1 MKKTKLFAYVC
12 LVALVSAGMSSCKN
26 DQNAPMQN
34 QQVTT
39 DIALSLP
46 GQVGGFNGARR
57 MPSTTVQTAGATDFA
72 TNGMKNITL
81 LPFAPGAAVT
91 TASTRNGDNISLGT
105 IGTTETFSDVTGNR
119 AKVFTGKQ
127 VPLGTSAFLF
137 YGESGATGSNEFET
151 GALTGS
157 IDANP
162 ASITFTLK
170 SIVTNATDIT
180 NSDAYKGLLNYLNAV
195 ANANNG
201 TKAWKAFTAGDSEA
215 LYAMFQTY
223 ATAKVLSSFGI
234 ERMMDDL
241 YQSLST
247 MTTDAM
253 ASAIRDSIA
262 DTRFAEI
269 EAGHIKLK
277 SSDPDLTGFPESF
290 NLPDGAV
297 QVAYNSTSAK
307 FESSATSDFGGMS
320 TTALTSY
327 VYPSSLWYFANSR
340 IMTATTSKEEYYTGA
355 KSWADVL
362 TRGYNNN
369 LGSVNT
375 QTRSIA
381 IKDTIQYAVARLDIQ
396 IKTKEN
402 DYLEDNDP
410 VTASNHVANPAGG
423 YELTGVLVGGQKQVG
438 FDFTQATYG
447 GGDATSHTIYD
458 RVMSS
463 SIYTSTLAYS
473 AANSTLVLETPAS
486 ENEFIAIE
494 LINSSD
500 KDFYGADG
508 IVPIGGKFYLVGQLN
523 ASLAT
528 ETGNQVFKQDYTTTA
543 RIAIKD
549 LKSAYNTIPDLKA
562 PQLEIGLSVDLSWQA
577 GHTYDLEL

>member
-1 MKKTKLFAYVC
+1 MKKSKLFAYVC

-26 DQNAPMQN
+26 DENEPVQR

-105 IGTTETFSDVTGNR
+105 IGATQTFSDVTGNR

-137 YGESGATGSNEFET
+137 YGESGATGSEFET

-157 IDANP
+157 IDADP

-170 SIVTNATDIT
+170 SIVTNSTDVT
-180 NSDAYKGLLNYLNAV
+180 NSDAYKGLLDYLNAV
-195 ANANNG
+195 ANASNG
-201 TKAWKAFTAGDSEA
+201 TKAWKAFTAGDNEG
-215 LYAMFQTY
+215 LYEMFQTY

-234 ERMMDDL
+234 EKMMDDL
-241 YQSLST
+241 YQSLASSS
-247 MTTDAM
+247 DAM
-253 ASAIRDSIA
+253 SSAIRDSIT
-262 DTRFAEI
+262 DPRFASVVSE
-269 EAGHIKLK
+269 HIQLN
-277 SSDPDLTGFPESF
+277 SSAPDLTGFPASL

-297 QVAYNSTSAK
+297 QVAYNSTSGK
-307 FESSATSDFGGMS
+307 FETSVTSDFGGMS

-340 IMTATTSKEEYYTGA
+340 IMTANTSKESYYTGA
-355 KSWADVL
+355 KSWADL
-362 TRGYNNN
+362 LDQAYGNT

-375 QTRSIA
+375 KTRSIA
-381 IKDTIQYAVARLDIQ
+381 IKDTIEYAVARLDVQ

-410 VTASNHVANPAGG
+410 VAASNHVANPVGG
-423 YELTGVLVGGQKQVG
+423 YQLTAVLVGGQKHVG
-438 FDFTQATYG
+438 FDFTPATYG
-447 GGDATSHTIYD
+447 GGDGTARTIYD

-473 AANSTLVLETPAS
+473 APNSTLVLETPAS

>member
-1 MKKTKLFAYVC
+1 
-12 LVALVSAGMSSCKN
+12 
-26 DQNAPMQN
+26 
-34 QQVTT
+34 
-39 DIALSLP
+39 
-46 GQVGGFNGARR
+46 
-57 MPSTTVQTAGATDFA
+57 
-72 TNGMKNITL
+72 
-81 LPFAPGAAVT
+81 
-91 TASTRNGDNISLGT
+91 
-105 IGTTETFSDVTGNR
+105 
-119 AKVFTGKQ
+119 
-127 VPLGTSAFLF
+127 
-137 YGESGATGSNEFET
+137 
-151 GALTGS
+151 
-157 IDANP
+157 
-162 ASITFTLK
+162 
-170 SIVTNATDIT
+170 
-180 NSDAYKGLLNYLNAV
+180 
-195 ANANNG
+195 
-201 TKAWKAFTAGDSEA
+201 
-215 LYAMFQTY
+215 
-223 ATAKVLSSFGI
+223 
-234 ERMMDDL
+234 
-241 YQSLST
+241 
-247 MTTDAM
+247 
-253 ASAIRDSIA
+253 
-262 DTRFAEI
+262 
-269 EAGHIKLK
+269 
-277 SSDPDLTGFPESF
+277 
-290 NLPDGAV
+290 
-297 QVAYNSTSAK
+297 
-307 FESSATSDFGGMS
+307 MS

-327 VYPSSLWYFANSR
+327 VYPSSLWYFVNSR
-340 IMTATTSKEEYYTGA
+340 IMTANTSKESYYTGA
-355 KSWADVL
+355 KSWADL
-362 TRGYNNN
+362 LDQAYDNT

-410 VTASNHVANPAGG
+410 VTASNHVANPDDG
-423 YELTGVLVGGQKQVG
+423 YELTGVLVGGQKHVG

-473 AANSTLVLETPAS
+473 APNSTLVLETPAS

>member
-1 MKKTKLFAYVC
+1 MKKSKLFAYVC

-26 DQNAPMQN
+26 DENEPVQR

-91 TASTRNGDNISLGT
+91 TASTRNGANISLGT
-105 IGTTETFSDVTGNR
+105 IGATQTYTDVTGSR

-137 YGESGATGSNEFET
+137 YGESNAPSSNEFET

-157 IDANP
+157 IDADP

-170 SIVTNATDIT
+170 SIVTNSTDVT
-180 NSDAYKGLLNYLNAV
+180 NSDAYKGLLDYLNAV
-195 ANANNG
+195 ANASNG
-201 TKAWKAFTAGDSEA
+201 TKAWKAFTAGDNEG
-215 LYAMFQTY
+215 LYEMFQTY

-234 ERMMDDL
+234 EKMMDDL
-241 YQSLST
+241 YQSLASSS
-247 MTTDAM
+247 DAM
-253 ASAIRDSIA
+253 SSAIRDSIT
-262 DTRFAEI
+262 DPRFASVVSE
-269 EAGHIKLK
+269 HIQLN
-277 SSDPDLTGFPESF
+277 SSAPDLTGFPASL

-297 QVAYNSTSAK
+297 QVAYNSTSGK
-307 FESSATSDFGGMS
+307 FETSVTSDFGGMS
-320 TTALTSY
+320 TNTLTSY

-340 IMTATTSKEEYYTGA
+340 IMTANTSKESFYTGA
-355 KSWADVL
+355 KSWADL
-362 TRGYNNN
+362 LDKAYDNT

-375 QTRSIA
+375 KTRSIA
-381 IKDTIQYAVARLDIQ
+381 IKDTIEYAVARLDVQ

-410 VTASNHVANPAGG
+410 VAASNHVANPVGG
-423 YELTGVLVGGQKQVG
+423 YQLTAVLVGGQKHVG
-438 FDFTQATYG
+438 FDFTPATYG
-447 GGDATSHTIYD
+447 GGDGTARTIYD

-473 AANSTLVLETPAS
+473 APNSTLVLETPAS

>member
-1 MKKTKLFAYVC
+1 MKKSKLFAYVC

-105 IGTTETFSDVTGNR
+105 IGATQTFSDVTGNR

-137 YGESGATGSNEFET
+137 YGESGATGSEFET

-157 IDANP
+157 IDADP

-170 SIVTNATDIT
+170 SIVTNSTDVT
-180 NSDAYKGLLNYLNAV
+180 NSDAYKGLLDYLNAV
-195 ANANNG
+195 ANASNG
-201 TKAWKAFTAGDSEA
+201 TKAWKAFTAGDNEG
-215 LYAMFQTY
+215 LYEMFQTY

-234 ERMMDDL
+234 EKMMDDL
-241 YQSLST
+241 YQSLASSS
-247 MTTDAM
+247 DAM
-253 ASAIRDSIA
+253 SSAIRDSIT
-262 DTRFAEI
+262 DPRFASVVSE
-269 EAGHIKLK
+269 HIQLN
-277 SSDPDLTGFPESF
+277 SSAPDLTGFPASL

-297 QVAYNSTSAK
+297 QVAYNSTSGK
-307 FESSATSDFGGMS
+307 FETSVTSDFGGMS

-340 IMTATTSKEEYYTGA
+340 IMTANTSKESYYTGA
-355 KSWADVL
+355 KSWADL
-362 TRGYNNN
+362 LDQAYGNT

-375 QTRSIA
+375 KTRSIA
-381 IKDTIQYAVARLDIQ
+381 IKDTIEYAVARLDVQ

-410 VTASNHVANPAGG
+410 VAASNHVANPVGG
-423 YELTGVLVGGQKQVG
+423 YQLTAVLVGGQKHVG
-438 FDFTQATYG
+438 FDFTPATYG
-447 GGDATSHTIYD
+447 GGDGTARTIYD

-473 AANSTLVLETPAS
+473 APNSTLVLETPAS

>member
-1 MKKTKLFAYVC
+1 MKKSKLFAYVC

-105 IGTTETFSDVTGNR
+105 IGVTQAYTDVTGSR

-170 SIVTNATDIT
+170 SIVTNSTDVT
-180 NSDAYKGLLNYLNAV
+180 NSVAYKGLLDYLNAV
-195 ANANNG
+195 ANASNG
-201 TKAWKAFTAGDSEA
+201 TKAWKAFTAGDNEG
-215 LYAMFQTY
+215 LYEMFQTY

-234 ERMMDDL
+234 EKMMDDL
-241 YQSLST
+241 YQSLASSS
-247 MTTDAM
+247 DAM
-253 ASAIRDSIA
+253 SSAIRDSIT
-262 DTRFAEI
+262 DPRFASVVSE
-269 EAGHIKLK
+269 HIQLN
-277 SSDPDLTGFPESF
+277 SSDPDLTGFPASL

-297 QVAYNSTSAK
+297 QVAYNSTSGK
-307 FESSATSDFGGMS
+307 FETSVTSDFGGMS

-340 IMTATTSKEEYYTGA
+340 IMTANTSKESYYTDA
-355 KSWADVL
+355 KSWADL
-362 TRGYNNN
+362 LDQAYDNT

-375 QTRSIA
+375 KTRSIA
-381 IKDTIQYAVARLDIQ
+381 IKDTIEYAVARLDVQ

-410 VTASNHVANPAGG
+410 VAASNHVANPVGG
-423 YELTGVLVGGQKQVG
+423 YQLTAVLVGGQKHVG
-438 FDFTQATYG
+438 FDFTPATYG

>member
-1 MKKTKLFAYVC
+1 MKKSKLFAYVC

-26 DQNAPMQN
+26 DENEPVQR

-91 TASTRNGDNISLGT
+91 TASTRNGANISLGT
-105 IGTTETFSDVTGNR
+105 IGATQTYTDVTGSR

-137 YGESGATGSNEFET
+137 YGESNAPSSNEFET

-157 IDANP
+157 IDADP

-170 SIVTNATDIT
+170 SIVTNSTDVT
-180 NSDAYKGLLNYLNAV
+180 NSDAYKGLLDYLNAV
-195 ANANNG
+195 ANASNG
-201 TKAWKAFTAGDSEA
+201 TKAWKAFTAGDNEG
-215 LYAMFQTY
+215 LYEMFQTY

-234 ERMMDDL
+234 EKMMDDL
-241 YQSLST
+241 YQSLASSS
-247 MTTDAM
+247 DAM
-253 ASAIRDSIA
+253 SSAIRDSIT
-262 DTRFAEI
+262 DPRFASVVSE
-269 EAGHIKLK
+269 HIQLN
-277 SSDPDLTGFPESF
+277 SSAPDLTGFPASL

-297 QVAYNSTSAK
+297 QVAYNSTSGK

-340 IMTATTSKEEYYTGA
+340 IMTANTSKESFYTGA
-355 KSWADVL
+355 KSWADL
-362 TRGYNNN
+362 LDKAYDNT

-375 QTRSIA
+375 KTRSIA
-381 IKDTIQYAVARLDIQ
+381 IKDTIEYAVARLDVQ

-410 VTASNHVANPAGG
+410 VAASNHVANPVGG
-423 YELTGVLVGGQKQVG
+423 YQLTAVLVGGQKHVG
-438 FDFTQATYG
+438 FDFTPATYG
-447 GGDATSHTIYD
+447 GGDGTARTIYD

-473 AANSTLVLETPAS
+473 APNSTLVLETPAS

>member
-1 MKKTKLFAYVC
+1 MKKSKLFAYVC

-105 IGTTETFSDVTGNR
+105 IGATQAYTDVTGSR

-170 SIVTNATDIT
+170 SIVTNSTDVT
-180 NSDAYKGLLNYLNAV
+180 NSVAYKGLLDYLNAV
-195 ANANNG
+195 ANASNG
-201 TKAWKAFTAGDSEA
+201 TKAWKAFTAGDNEG
-215 LYAMFQTY
+215 LYEMFQTY

-234 ERMMDDL
+234 EKMMDDL
-241 YQSLST
+241 YQSLASSS
-247 MTTDAM
+247 DAM
-253 ASAIRDSIA
+253 SSAIRDSIT
-262 DTRFAEI
+262 DPRFASVVSE
-269 EAGHIKLK
+269 HIQLN
-277 SSDPDLTGFPESF
+277 SSDPDLTGFPASL

-297 QVAYNSTSAK
+297 QVAYNSTSGK
-307 FESSATSDFGGMS
+307 FETSVTSDFGGMS

-340 IMTATTSKEEYYTGA
+340 IMTANTSKESYYTGA
-355 KSWADVL
+355 KSWADL
-362 TRGYNNN
+362 LDQAYDNT

-375 QTRSIA
+375 KTRSIA
-381 IKDTIQYAVARLDIQ
+381 IKDTIEYAVARLDVQ

-410 VTASNHVANPAGG
+410 VAASNHVANPVGG
-423 YELTGVLVGGQKQVG
+423 YQLTAVLVGGQKHVG
-438 FDFTQATYG
+438 FDFTPATYG

>member
-1 MKKTKLFAYVC
+1 M
-12 LVALVSAGMSSCKN
+12 M
-26 DQNAPMQN
+26 
-34 QQVTT
+34 
-39 DIALSLP
+39 
-46 GQVGGFNGARR
+46 R
-57 MPSTTVQTAGATDFA
+57 
-72 TNGMKNITL
+72 TNHGMKNITL
-81 LPFAPGAAVT
+81 LPFAEGAAVT
-91 TASTRNGDNISLGT
+91 TSSVRNGANISLGT
-105 IGTTETFSDVTGNR
+105 IGATQTYTDVAGSR

-137 YGESGATGSNEFET
+137 YGESGATGLSEFET

-157 IDANP
+157 IDADP

-195 ANANNG
+195 ANASNG
-201 TKAWKAFTAGDSEA
+201 TKAWKAFTAGDNEG
-215 LYAMFQTY
+215 LYEMFQTY

-234 ERMMDDL
+234 AKMMDDL
-241 YQSLST
+241 YQSLASSS
-247 MTTDAM
+247 DAM
-253 ASAIRDSIA
+253 SSAIRDSIA

-269 EAGHIKLK
+269 EEGHIKLK
-277 SSDPDLTGFPESF
+277 SSEPDLTGFPATLH
-290 NLPDGAV
+290 LPDGAV
-297 QVAYNSTSAK
+297 QVAYNSTSGE
-307 FESSATSDFGGMS
+307 FETSVTSDFGGMS
-320 TTALTSY
+320 TNNLTSY

-340 IMTATTSKEEYYTGA
+340 IMTANTSKESFYTGA
-355 KSWADVL
+355 KSWADL
-362 TRGYNNN
+362 LDKAYDNN

-375 QTRSIA
+375 KTRSIA

-410 VTASNHVANPAGG
+410 VAASNHVANPESG
-423 YELTGVLVGGQKQVG
+423 YQLTAVLVGGQKHVG
-438 FDFTQATYG
+438 FDFTPATYG
-447 GGDATSHTIYD
+447 GGDGTARTIYD
-458 RVMSS
+458 NVMSS

-473 AANSTLVLETPAS
+473 APNSTLVLETAA
-486 ENEFIAIE
+486 EEDEFIAIE
-494 LINSSD
+494 LVNSSG

-508 IVPIGGKFYLVGQLN
+508 IVPMGGKFYLVGKLT
-523 ASLAT
+523 ASAAT
-528 ETGNQVFKQDYTTTA
+528 ETGNKVFKQDYTTTA